1 MTRFLSFKWIL
12 TFILIAITGY
22 LYSKDGVITTSV
34 VATAVIFGL
43 PLALAAM
50 VGIMCERTG
59 IVNIGIEG
67 TLLFSS
73 FIGFFVASSTNNGVF
88 GIISAITAG
97 VVTGSSWPLCL
108 FHGKWIKLLL
118 ERSLIFWQPA

>member
-1 MTRFLSFKWIL
+1 MKRFLSFKWLL
-12 TFILIAITGY
+12 TFLLIAITGY
-22 LYSKDGVITTSV
+22 LYSRDGVITTSV
-34 VATAVIFGL
+34 VSTALIFGL

-73 FIGFFVASSTNNGVF
+73 FIGFFVGR
-88 GIISAITAG
+88 
-97 VVTGSSWPLCL
+97 LC
-108 FHGKWIKLLL
+108 
-118 ERSLIFWQPA
+118 